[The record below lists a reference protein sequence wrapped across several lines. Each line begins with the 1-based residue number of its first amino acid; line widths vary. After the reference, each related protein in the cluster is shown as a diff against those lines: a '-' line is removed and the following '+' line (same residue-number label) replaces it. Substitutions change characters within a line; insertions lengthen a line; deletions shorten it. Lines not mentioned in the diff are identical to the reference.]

1 MLAVEIEVSPCARR
15 LRGPLQ
21 QLTCCVA
28 EVLRDV
34 DSLDLPLRGGRPAG
48 AAAAG
53 LPIAEEVGEEVVEET
68 AAAAAEAA
76 RHLLFGEIDLA
87 EILDFLR
94 SVGVEPHPRCDRR
107 SSVSWANWLIGGGH
121 WQSSL
126 VGRQAV
132 PRWPG
137 TSNSPRR
144 GRPLPTG
151 IRAG

>member
-1 MLAVEIEVSPCARR
+1 MLAVEIEVSPLDRR

-48 AAAAG
+48 AAAAAG

-87 EILDFLR
+87 ERLDFLR
-94 SVGVEPHPRCDRR
+94 PVGVDPHPRCDRR
-107 SSVSWANWLIGGGH
+107 SSVSRANWLIGGGH
-121 WQSSL
+121 W
-126 VGRQAV
+126 
-132 PRWPG
+132 
-137 TSNSPRR
+137 
-144 GRPLPTG
+144 
-151 IRAG
+151 